1 MNTLQITDSAKKEL
15 LRLITAESNPAKKL
29 RIGVQGG
36 GCSGLTY
43 TMDFDFPNAQ
53 DIVQEMNGLE
63 VLVNKAHA
71 LYLVGTTLDFEEG
84 LNNRGF
90 SFQNPNAK
98 ETCGC
103 GTSFSV

>member
-71 LYLVGTTLDFEEG
+71 LYLVGTILDFEEG

>member
-15 LRLITAESNPAKKL
+15 LRLITVESNPAKKL

-71 LYLVGTTLDFEEG
+71 LYLVGTILDFEEG

>member
-15 LRLITAESNPAKKL
+15 MRLIAAEPDTSKKL

-43 TMDFDFPNAQ
+43 TMDFDVPKEN
-53 DIVQEMNGLE
+53 DLVQEMNGLE

-71 LYLVGTTLDFEEG
+71 LYLIGTILDFEEG